1 MKKIKLFIPI
11 ISVPKGR
18 PKFTKFGHG
27 YTPKRT
33 RDFES
38 EVCKYYAE
46 NCGECFEG
54 AIKVYLTFYMPIPKA
69 ASKKKRELMLAN
81 EIKHTVHTGDLDNL
95 VKSVTDSINGIAY
108 EDDSQITTIYANKR
122 YGETPGIELKIIE
135 DIE

>member
-1 MKKIKLFIPI
+1 MKKIELFIPI
-11 ISVPKGR
+11 TPIPKGR
-18 PKFTKFGHG
+18 PKFSKFGHG

-69 ASKKKRELMLAN
+69 TSKVKRFKMIVN
-81 EIKHTVHTGDLDNL
+81 EIKHTVHNGDLDNL
-95 VKSVTDSINGIAY
+95 CKGVLDSLNMVAY
-108 EDDSQITTIYANKR
+108 VDDCQITTLHANKR

-135 DIE
+135 DVE